1 MKVCMTIEDVAR
13 SSFTLAILSAAI
25 AVSAFSGRRR
35 LCGCRGMYP
44 SALPVMP
51 ITRCLEV

>member
-1 MKVCMTIEDVAR
+1 MKMYMTIEDVAR

-35 LCGCRGMYP
+35 LCGCRV
-44 SALPVMP
+44 AR
-51 ITRCLEV
+51 IRARCQ